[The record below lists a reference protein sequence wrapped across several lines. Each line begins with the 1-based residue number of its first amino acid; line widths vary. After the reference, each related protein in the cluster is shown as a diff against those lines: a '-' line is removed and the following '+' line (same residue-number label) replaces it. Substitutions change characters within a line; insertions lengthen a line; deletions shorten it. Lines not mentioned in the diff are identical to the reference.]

1 MTSSTITDMSQDVK
15 PESAVIVHPGDTLI
29 VAVDQTLTMENAQR
43 YKEHL
48 ESRLPDVTVVVLN
61 ASQLA
66 VYRRGFTSVRLP
78 TD

>member
-1 MTSSTITDMSQDVK
+1 MAGLTTDMSLNVRL
-15 PESAVIVHPGDTLI
+15 ESLAIVQPGDTLI

-61 ASQLA
+61 ARQLA